1 MEQRQQQ
8 STVQKLNGEDGL
20 DDLNRRGTDGTVLKE
35 NGGDRVGVWFI
46 FLFPSSLREKDS
58 QKIHLIAFIE
68 FIQDV
73 GRNIGLEI
81 LPDRIQDGRGITV
94 LVESLRRIR
103 WDEEM
108 SIRDWS

>member
-1 MEQRQQQ
+1 MTQRKRQ
-8 STVQKLNGEDGL
+8 S
-20 DDLNRRGTDGTVLKE
+20 
-35 NGGDRVGVWFI
+35 
-46 FLFPSSLREKDS
+46 
-58 QKIHLIAFIE
+58 KIHLIAFIE